1 MDFWEW
7 IEKEKENYEFLKKKK
22 DSNPDRKK
30 LIKKYFN
37 RRIAAILGIY
47 FNESGLYEEQF
58 YENNFGENITRE
70 YVFFD
75 RDKFNKLVKKIEVQ
89 EKGIEKNIKELQ
101 LLCEKN
107 LSNLYNQDQVNKSEV
122 RLRQKLIDHY
132 NTGKKIED
140 ECFFSDVPE
149 GKVSMTEEDK
159 KFFKMLL
166 DLYGR
171 QKIEWMNRNK
181 WENFPTE
188 QRKEMFEVTEKILN
202 EDNRWVYRTLGSW
215 GGYDEKDKISILE
228 EKLKFPEFY
237 RIRQKLF
244 ILIEK
249 IENFMEKYRK
259 NEFSMVEEK
268 LKAYSD
274 INKKLEKSLD
284 NYIKQWRK
292 IEESQETDKFSIENI
307 KDLSEPEFI
316 NALIC
321 GDISG
326 LDAKEFEKFDVDDI
340 YDKDWN
346 PKNDEKIDYKKYEKY
361 KKRIK
366 NKIEEINFIVNH
378 K

>member
-215 GGYDEKDKISILE
+215 GGYDEEDKISILE

>member
-37 RRIAAILGIY
+37 RRIAAILGVY

-215 GGYDEKDKISILE
+215 GGYDEEDKISILE

>member
-37 RRIAAILGIY
+37 RRIAAILGVY

-70 YVFFD
+70 YVFFN

-181 WENFPTE
+181 WENFPAE
-188 QRKEMFEVTEKILN
+188 KRKEMFEVTEKILN

-215 GGYDEKDKISILE
+215 GGYDEEDKISILE

-259 NEFSMVEEK
+259 NEFSMVEGK

>member
-1 MDFWEW
+1 M
-7 IEKEKENYEFLKKKK
+7 L
-22 DSNPDRKK
+22 
-30 LIKKYFN
+30 
-37 RRIAAILGIY
+37 
-47 FNESGLYEEQF
+47 
-58 YENNFGENITRE
+58 
-70 YVFFD
+70 
-75 RDKFNKLVKKIEVQ
+75 
-89 EKGIEKNIKELQ
+89 
-101 LLCEKN
+101 
-107 LSNLYNQDQVNKSEV
+107 
-122 RLRQKLIDHY
+122 
-132 NTGKKIED
+132 
-140 ECFFSDVPE
+140 FSDVPE

-215 GGYDEKDKISILE
+215 GGYDEEDKISILE

-284 NYIKQWRK
+284 NYIKQY
-292 IEESQETDKFSIENI
+292 NG
-307 KDLSEPEFI
+307 LI
-316 NALIC
+316 N
-321 GDISG
+321 
-326 LDAKEFEKFDVDDI
+326 
-340 YDKDWN
+340 
-346 PKNDEKIDYKKYEKY
+346 
-361 KKRIK
+361 
-366 NKIEEINFIVNH
+366 
-378 K
+378 